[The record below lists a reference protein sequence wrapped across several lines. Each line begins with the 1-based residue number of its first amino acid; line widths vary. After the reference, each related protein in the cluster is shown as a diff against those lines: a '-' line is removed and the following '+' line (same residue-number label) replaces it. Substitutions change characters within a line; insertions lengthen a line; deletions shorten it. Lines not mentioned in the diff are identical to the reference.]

1 MEKKY
6 TNAIKMKCGGE
17 ENDKQFIQSTSTSF
31 TVEDTTKRV
40 KFLFPELSHKDI
52 NQVLVRAEYNME
64 KAIELLKELKQE
76 QNKTFGNKSLMPRI
90 GKKVKKRNY
99 LELNQQPQTKPENI
113 KETKNNNIN
122 NTTNMPYGININNI
136 KNTTKS
142 KEESDVNNQT
152 EQNAKTS
159 SDNSDNNDI
168 INTIINNIDDER
180 KNVINK
186 KIDELLIKFD
196 KMKDISEL
204 RKLLIETGFPLE
216 KEDPEKEKKKSVEL
230 QKKLDDKLKQN
241 KKLKDTIVNIYRQYE
256 RVKDD
261 IKKKE
266 DLIEEK
272 SNTLG
277 NLIEVEAEQKIRK
290 ELYENELKDIENSTI
305 NNNYLNGPKEGC

>member
-6 TNAIKMKCGGE
+6 SKTMKMKCGGE
-17 ENDKQFIQSTSTSF
+17 ENDKPFIQSTSTSF
-31 TVEDTTKRV
+31 TAEDTTKRV

-113 KETKNNNIN
+113 KEIKDNNIDD
-122 NTTNMPYGININNI
+122 TTNMSYGININNI

-142 KEESDVNNQT
+142 KEENEGNNQT

-159 SDNSDNNDI
+159 SDNNDNSDI

-204 RKLLIETGFPLE
+204 KKLLIETGFPLE

-290 ELYENELKDIENSTI
+290 ELYENELKDIENSMI

>member
-1 MEKKY
+1 M
-6 TNAIKMKCGGE
+6 KMKCGGE
-17 ENDKQFIQSTSTSF
+17 ENDKPFIQSTSTSF
-31 TVEDTTKRV
+31 TAEDTTKRV

-52 NQVLVRAEYNME
+52 NQVLVRAEYNMD

-113 KETKNNNIN
+113 KEIKDNNIN
-122 NTTNMPYGININNI
+122 NATNMQYGININNI

-142 KEESDVNNQT
+142 KEENEMNNQP

-159 SDNSDNNDI
+159 SDINDNNDI

-180 KNVINK
+180 KNVINN

-204 RKLLIETGFPLE
+204 KKLLIETGFPLE

-256 RVKDD
+256 RVKED

-290 ELYENELKDIENSTI
+290 ELYENELKDIENSMI